1 MIKILQQKLL
11 PNLIQ
16 MKLDGY
22 GQLEILLDGKEY
34 NYGQFD
40 DGGIYQ
46 FAEILD
52 KNGKDYLQYRY
63 KIKNNEVF
71 NTTIIYL
78 NNGENVSFYDN
89 NKLEMKGNSEGEIQN
104 KKLTIGGAEWN
115 YGISLNGSIYTLRF
129 YNRALTEKEI
139 EQNYNID
146 KIRYNITE

>member
-1 MIKILQQKLL
+1 
-11 PNLIQ
+11 

-52 KNGKDYLQYRY
+52 KNGNDYLQYRY

-71 NTTIIYL
+71 NRTIIYL

-89 NKLEMKGNSEGEIQN
+89 NKLEMKGSSEGEIQN

>member
-1 MIKILQQKLL
+1 M
-11 PNLIQ
+11 
-16 MKLDGY
+16 
-22 GQLEILLDGKEY
+22 
-34 NYGQFD
+34 
-40 DGGIYQ
+40 
-46 FAEILD
+46 
-52 KNGKDYLQYRY
+52 
-63 KIKNNEVF
+63 IKNNEDF
-71 NTTIIYL
+71 NTTIIYF

-115 YGISLNGSIYTLRF
+115 YGISLNGSIYTIRF

>member
-1 MIKILQQKLL
+1 M
-11 PNLIQ
+11 LIYPS
-16 MKLDGY
+16 L
-22 GQLEILLDGKEY
+22 Y

>member
-1 MIKILQQKLL
+1 
-11 PNLIQ
+11 

-78 NNGENVSFYDN
+78 NNGENGSFYDN

>member
-1 MIKILQQKLL
+1 
-11 PNLIQ
+11 

>member
-1 MIKILQQKLL
+1 M
-11 PNLIQ
+11 PNSIQ
-16 MKLDGY
+16 MKMDGY
-22 GQLEILLDGKEY
+22 GQLEILVNGKEY

-46 FAEILD
+46 FAGIFD
-52 KNGKDYLQYRY
+52 KNGKDYLKYRY

-71 NTTIIYL
+71 NRTIIYL

-104 KKLTIGGAEWN
+104 KKLTIGGTEWN
-115 YGISLNGSIYTLRF
+115 DGISLNGSIYTLRF

>member
-1 MIKILQQKLL
+1 M
-11 PNLIQ
+11 
-16 MKLDGY
+16 DGY
-22 GQLEILLDGKEY
+22 GQLEILQNGKEY
-34 NYGQFD
+34 NYGQYEN
-40 DGGIYQ
+40 YQ
-46 FAEILD
+46 FGGVFD
-52 KNGKDYLQYRY
+52 KNGKDYPKCRY

-71 NTTIIYL
+71 NRTIIYL

-89 NKLEMKGNSEGEIQN
+89 NKLEMKENSEGEIQN

>member
-1 MIKILQQKLL
+1 M
-11 PNLIQ
+11 
-16 MKLDGY
+16 
-22 GQLEILLDGKEY
+22 DGKEY

-52 KNGKDYLQYRY
+52 KNGNDYLQYRY

-71 NTTIIYL
+71 NRTIIYL

-89 NKLEMKGNSEGEIQN
+89 NKLEMKGSSEGEIQN

>member
-1 MIKILQQKLL
+1 
-11 PNLIQ
+11 

-71 NTTIIYL
+71 NRTIIYL

-104 KKLTIGGAEWN
+104 KKLTIGGTEWN
-115 YGISLNGSIYTLRF
+115 YGTSLNGSIYTLRF

>member
-1 MIKILQQKLL
+1 
-11 PNLIQ
+11 
-16 MKLDGY
+16 MKLDGS
-22 GQLEILLDGKEY
+22 GQLVIVLDGKEY

-52 KNGKDYLQYRY
+52 KNGNDYLQYRY

-71 NTTIIYL
+71 NRTIIYL

-89 NKLEMKGNSEGEIQN
+89 NKLEMKGSSEGEIQN

>member
-1 MIKILQQKLL
+1 M

-71 NTTIIYL
+71 NRTIIYL

-104 KKLTIGGAEWN
+104 KKLTIGGTEWN
-115 YGISLNGSIYTLRF
+115 YGTSLNGSIYTLRF